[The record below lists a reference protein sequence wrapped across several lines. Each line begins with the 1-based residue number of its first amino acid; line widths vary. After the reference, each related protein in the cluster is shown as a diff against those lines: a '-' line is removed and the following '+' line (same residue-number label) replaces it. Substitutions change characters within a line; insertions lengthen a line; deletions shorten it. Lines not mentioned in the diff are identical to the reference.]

1 MKLHLRWFV
10 AFVLSVFITTSAIAE
25 VTIATVSKEV
35 GKEGGAYSVNTGGSG
50 TWTATTK
57 ANWITLSRASGEA
70 GVSCIYMVAANFST
84 DARTGTIDIAGN
96 TFTVYQTGYD
106 STLTPSTATADYAG
120 GSGTI
125 DVTVDAGVSWTAKS
139 NDAWLSVTPT
149 TGISVGT
156 VTYTVAVYTNG
167 TTPRTGTLT
176 IAGKTFTVT
185 QTGTDVIITPTDQ
198 KMGFDVGTFEVTVAA
213 MPETAWSVTPK
224 ASWISVVDDGYGYG
238 NSTILVAVG
247 ANPSALP
254 RTGTVDIGSKTLTV
268 TQAGTTNISLII
280 TPTEATASPVGAYGN
295 IAVYSTPDA
304 PWLAES
310 RDSWIT
316 VSEGATGA
324 GNGNTKYVVTANP
337 LLEERTGQIIF
348 KQVPVEPEDEGE
360 VGRMLFVSGTSDVAT
375 GKRTTSHSL
384 GANFD
389 GTYHVTLSGD
399 PIPQMLKNDWS
410 FAIYFKLSELG
421 AVHRL
426 ANLFKTHDIYIDSS
440 NKLCVDDKNTGYVV
454 NTKWQK
460 IVVCQDEKGHVRV
473 YAGSDTPALV
483 AEYDTSPMHDFTTG
497 ATALADSFILGY
509 AKQPS
514 EGNMRNGI
522 INSIQFWGRALSETE
537 ALRIVAE
544 QLMREPVP
552 QSLPATYAGFHFRCS
567 LNGFFTA
574 TSNQTWRSAV
584 AGGLTTSGW
593 SEFPGRSG
601 VRQRAMWSSGGGKF
615 VIGDANNFF
624 SGSYVLNGGVDFN
637 SSSGHYE
644 SSVKL
649 ACDNDNAAPWN
660 YFYYPKK
667 VTWTGISNSTCN
679 FWVYIDTLPTTKVP
693 IFSRALLK
701 GQATDANGKTVNPLV
716 NANKTFGLK
725 LNSSG
730 QIIVEQNG
738 GETIC
743 TGGIIV
749 PRQWAML
756 TMVGVAGK
764 SITVYLNGEEI
775 GNTPSQLNFG
785 YFPPTDARYY
795 ADYGRSSGYNSG
807 TDGFYGSIVPT
818 VQSLTIGGW
827 TGALDEMTLI
837 AGALT
842 SAQVKALYVETKP
855 VEVAHTVTQGVIEP
869 MVASEDDVFEAA
881 GGDGSVQVTAAAST
895 QWDVTSGAGWIS
907 IFGPGTRVG
916 SAVVAYAVAPNPST
930 ERRTGAITLAGKT
943 VTVEQEGLRSQL
955 TYDGTVFRETSDSG
969 FISVQVEGDGL
980 WTATSD
986 ASWLTLMDTS
996 GHGSAEIMFV
1006 VDDFNSSVASRTATL
1021 TIAGQ
1026 TLEITQRGYELSID
1040 PAVGE
1045 VGSNAGAG
1053 EIGITAPIDA
1063 VWEAI
1068 VTADWIVLLG
1078 GNIGVGSGT
1087 LRYTVA
1093 DNTSGETRMGKI
1105 IISGQ
1110 EYTVT
1115 QHANLT
1121 LTTKVEGSG
1130 TVTGAGDYETNEK
1143 VTLTATPDEGF
1154 AFTHWNGDAVGV
1166 EPEVTITMDMPK
1178 TVTAHF
1184 IPEDAA
1190 ERLAEE
1196 KAAQGG
1202 FYTREQMKA
1211 LAMGDTVIEVDPED
1225 GAIDLAIQLQESADL
1240 SGGDWS
1246 GVDAGD
1252 GSVSV
1257 DGEGRVHIKMAPK
1270 GNTAFYRVVN
1280 GGAAE

>member
-1 MKLHLRWFV
+1 
-10 AFVLSVFITTSAIAE
+10 
-25 VTIATVSKEV
+25 
-35 GKEGGAYSVNTGGSG
+35 
-50 TWTATTK
+50 
-57 ANWITLSRASGEA
+57 
-70 GVSCIYMVAANFST
+70 
-84 DARTGTIDIAGN
+84 
-96 TFTVYQTGYD
+96 
-106 STLTPSTATADYAG
+106 
-120 GSGTI
+120 
-125 DVTVDAGVSWTAKS
+125 
-139 NDAWLSVTPT
+139 
-149 TGISVGT
+149 
-156 VTYTVAVYTNG
+156 
-167 TTPRTGTLT
+167 
-176 IAGKTFTVT
+176 
-185 QTGTDVIITPTDQ
+185 
-198 KMGFDVGTFEVTVAA
+198 
-213 MPETAWSVTPK
+213 
-224 ASWISVVDDGYGYG
+224 
-238 NSTILVAVG
+238 
-247 ANPSALP
+247 
-254 RTGTVDIGSKTLTV
+254 
-268 TQAGTTNISLII
+268 
-280 TPTEATASPVGAYGN
+280 
-295 IAVYSTPDA
+295 
-304 PWLAES
+304 
-310 RDSWIT
+310 
-316 VSEGATGA
+316 
-324 GNGNTKYVVTANP
+324 
-337 LLEERTGQIIF
+337 
-348 KQVPVEPEDEGE
+348 
-360 VGRMLFVSGTSDVAT
+360 
-375 GKRTTSHSL
+375 
-384 GANFD
+384 
-389 GTYHVTLSGD
+389 
-399 PIPQMLKNDWS
+399 
-410 FAIYFKLSELG
+410 
-421 AVHRL
+421 
-426 ANLFKTHDIYIDSS
+426 
-440 NKLCVDDKNTGYVV
+440 
-454 NTKWQK
+454 
-460 IVVCQDEKGHVRV
+460 
-473 YAGSDTPALV
+473 
-483 AEYDTSPMHDFTTG
+483 
-497 ATALADSFILGY
+497 
-509 AKQPS
+509 
-514 EGNMRNGI
+514 
-522 INSIQFWGRALSETE
+522 
-537 ALRIVAE
+537 
-544 QLMREPVP
+544 
-552 QSLPATYAGFHFRCS
+552 
-567 LNGFFTA
+567 
-574 TSNQTWRSAV
+574 
-584 AGGLTTSGW
+584 
-593 SEFPGRSG
+593 
-601 VRQRAMWSSGGGKF
+601 
-615 VIGDANNFF
+615 
-624 SGSYVLNGGVDFN
+624 
-637 SSSGHYE
+637 
-644 SSVKL
+644 
-649 ACDNDNAAPWN
+649 
-660 YFYYPKK
+660 
-667 VTWTGISNSTCN
+667 
-679 FWVYIDTLPTTKVP
+679 
-693 IFSRALLK
+693 
-701 GQATDANGKTVNPLV
+701 
-716 NANKTFGLK
+716 
-725 LNSSG
+725 
-730 QIIVEQNG
+730 
-738 GETIC
+738 
-743 TGGIIV
+743 
-749 PRQWAML
+749 ML
-756 TMVGVAGK
+756 TMVGIAGK
-764 SITVYLNGEEI
+764 SITAYLDGEEI
-775 GNTPSQLNFG
+775 GNTPSQLSFG
-785 YFPPTDARYY
+785 YFPPTTNSWRSP
-795 ADYGRSSGYNSG
+795 YGIIE
-807 TDGFYGSIVPT
+807 TI
-818 VQSLTIGGW
+818 QSLTIGGW
-827 TGALDEMTLI
+827 AGALDEMTLI
-837 AGALT
+837 DGALT
-842 SAQVKALYVETKP
+842 SAQVKALYEATKP
-855 VEVAHTVTQGVIEP
+855 VEVVHTVTQGVIEP
-869 MVASEDDVFEAA
+869 MVSSDDDVFPAS

-895 QWDVTSGAGWIS
+895 QWDVTSGADWIS
-907 IFGPGTRVG
+907 VFGPGTRVG

-930 ERRTGAITLAGKT
+930 ERRTGTITLAGKT

-1154 AFTHWNGDAVGV
+1154 AFTHWSGDAVGV

>member
-50 TWTATTK
+50 TWTATTE
-57 ANWITLSRASGEA
+57 ADWITLSRASGEA

-125 DVTVDAGVSWTAKS
+125 EVTVDAGVSWTARA
-139 NDAWLSVTPT
+139 NGDWLTVEPT
-149 TGISVGT
+149 SGISVGT

-185 QTGTDVIITPTDQ
+185 QTGTDVIITPTEQ
-198 KMGFDVGTFEVTVAA
+198 KMGFDVGTFEVVVAA

-337 LLEERTGQIIF
+337 LLEDRTGQIIF
-348 KQVPVEPEDEGE
+348 KQVPVEPEDEVE
-360 VGRMLFVSGTSDVAT
+360 TGRLLNIHDTTDLAT
-375 GKRTTSHSL
+375 GKRTASRSL
-384 GANFD
+384 GSAFD
-389 GTYHVTLSGD
+389 GTFLVTLSGD
-399 PIPQMLKNDWS
+399 AIPKLEKNDWS
-410 FAIYFKLSELG
+410 FSLRFKIGELG
-421 AVHRL
+421 AVNRL
-426 ANLFKTHDIYIDSS
+426 ATMFQTHSLYVDA
-440 NKLCVDDKNTGYVV
+440 NNRLCVDNHDTGYEVDKQWQRVV
-454 NTKWQK
+454 L
-460 IVVCQDEKGHVRV
+460 CQGEDGHVRV
-473 YAGSDTPALV
+473 YAGHEGAASFVDEFDASLMRDLTA
-483 AEYDTSPMHDFTTG
+483 G
-497 ATALADSFILGY
+497 ATPIADAFMIGY
-509 AKQPS
+509 TPSPS
-514 EGNMRNGI
+514 EGNMRNGTFADL
-522 INSIQFWGRALSETE
+522 QFWGRALSATE
-537 ALRIVAE
+537 ALNVVRGTDT
-544 QLMREPVP
+544 REPIP
-552 QSLPATYAGFHFRCS
+552 PAIPSPFSASHFRCGQ
-567 LNGFFTA
+567 NGYFSVS
-574 TSNQTWRSAV
+574 SNQAWRSASD
-584 AGGLTTSGW
+584 GGVTITGW
-593 SEFPGRSG
+593 TEFSGRSG
-601 VRQRAMWSSGGGKF
+601 TRQRAMWSTGQGKF
-615 VIGDANNFF
+615 VIGNVNSVFA
-624 SGSYVLNGGVDFN
+624 GRITKWN
-637 SSSGHYE
+637 SSSSPG
-644 SSVKL
+644 
-649 ACDNDNAAPWN
+649 
-660 YFYYPKK
+660 
-667 VTWTGISNSTCN
+667 TWEGISNATFN
-679 FWVYIDTLPTTKVP
+679 LWVNVDVLPVTKATLLERKLVQGT
-693 IFSRALLK
+693 
-701 GQATDANGKTVNPLV
+701 ATNRYGDLVNPLV
-716 NANKTFGLK
+716 ATNKSLGLN
-725 LNSSG
+725 LNSLG
-730 QIIVEQNG
+730 QVVVEQNG
-738 GETIC
+738 QETLC
-743 TGGIIV
+743 TGGMIV
-749 PRQWAML
+749 PRRWTML
-756 TMVGVAGK
+756 TMVGIAGK
-764 SITVYLNGEEI
+764 SITAYLDGEEI
-775 GNTPSQLNFG
+775 GNTPSQLSFG
-785 YFPPTDARYY
+785 YFPPTTNSWRSP
-795 ADYGRSSGYNSG
+795 YGIIE
-807 TDGFYGSIVPT
+807 TI
-818 VQSLTIGGW
+818 QSLTIGGW
-827 TGALDEMTLI
+827 AGALDEMTLI
-837 AGALT
+837 DGALT
-842 SAQVKALYVETKP
+842 SAQVKALYEATKP
-855 VEVAHTVTQGVIEP
+855 VEVVHTVTQGVIEP
-869 MVASEDDVFEAA
+869 MVSSDDDVFPAS

-895 QWDVTSGAGWIS
+895 QWDVTSGADWIS
-907 IFGPGTRVG
+907 VFGPGTRVG

-930 ERRTGAITLAGKT
+930 ERRTGTITLAGKT

-1154 AFTHWNGDAVGV
+1154 AFTHWSGDAVGV

>member
-1 MKLHLRWFV
+1 MKSNRMSGKVWRTLATAAV
-10 AFVLSVFITTSAIAE
+10 AFCMLVGASALAE
-25 VTIATVSKEV
+25 VTITTVSKEV

-50 TWTATTK
+50 TWTATTE
-57 ANWITLSRASGEA
+57 ADWITLSRASGEA

-125 DVTVDAGVSWTAKS
+125 EVTVDAGVSWTAKY

-185 QTGTDVIITPTDQ
+185 QTGTDVIITPTEQ
-198 KMGFDVGTFEVTVAA
+198 KMGFDVGTFEVVVAA

-238 NSTILVAVG
+238 NSTVLVAVG

-316 VSEGATGA
+316 VSEGETGA

-337 LLEERTGQIIF
+337 LLEDRTGHIIF
-348 KQVPVEPEDEGE
+348 KQVPVEPDDEVE
-360 VGRMLFVSGTSDVAT
+360 TGRLLYIHDTTDLAT
-375 GKRTTSHSL
+375 GSRTASRSIGST
-384 GANFD
+384 FD
-389 GTYHVTLSGD
+389 GTFHVTLSGD
-399 PIPQMLKNDWS
+399 AIPQLAKNDWS
-410 FAIYFKLSELG
+410 FSLRFKIGELG
-421 AVHRL
+421 AINRL
-426 ANLFKTHDIYIDSS
+426 ATLFKTHSLYVNAN
-440 NKLCVDDKNTGYVV
+440 NKLCVDNHNTGYEVDNQWQRVV
-454 NTKWQK
+454 L
-460 IVVCQDEKGHVRV
+460 CQEEDGHIRV
-473 YAGSDTPALV
+473 YAGADGEASFVD
-483 AEYDTSPMHDFTTG
+483 EFDTSPLHDL
-497 ATALADSFILGY
+497 TAGPTIAADAFMVGY
-509 AKQPS
+509 APSPS
-514 EGNMRNGI
+514 EGNMRNGTF
-522 INSIQFWGRALSETE
+522 SDLQFWGRALSATE
-537 ALRIVAE
+537 ALNAVSGVDT
-544 QLMREPVP
+544 REVVSPTIP
-552 QSLPATYAGFHFRCS
+552 SEFCSFHFRCGQ
-567 LNGFFTA
+567 NGFYSVS
-574 TSNQTWRSAV
+574 SNQTWRSASD
-584 AGGLTTSGW
+584 GGVTMTGW
-593 SEFPGRSG
+593 SEFSGRAG
-601 VRQRAMWSSGGGKF
+601 TRQRAVQSEGQGQLVVSNVNSVFTGSLTNWSGWQP
-615 VIGDANNFF
+615 
-624 SGSYVLNGGVDFN
+624 L
-637 SSSGHYE
+637 
-644 SSVKL
+644 
-649 ACDNDNAAPWN
+649 
-660 YFYYPKK
+660 
-667 VTWTGISNSTCN
+667 WTGISNATFN
-679 FWVYIDTLPTTKVP
+679 MWVYVDVLPEVKASLLNRELVQSNYSSSVVVSTLVATNK
-693 IFSRALLK
+693 SLALEL
-701 GQATDANGKTVNPLV
+701 NPL
-716 NANKTFGLK
+716 
-725 LNSSG
+725 G
-730 QIIVEQNG
+730 QIVVEQNG
-738 GETIC
+738 AETLC
-743 TGGIIV
+743 TGGVIV
-749 PRQWAML
+749 PRRWTML
-756 TMVGVAGK
+756 TMVGIAKK
-764 SITVYLNGEEI
+764 SITTYLNGEEI
-775 GNTPSQLNFG
+775 GNTPSGLSFG
-785 YFPPTDARYY
+785 YFPPMKMR
-795 ADYGRSSGYNSG
+795 DYSVVETIQR
-807 TDGFYGSIVPT
+807 
-818 VQSLTIGGW
+818 LTIGGW
-827 TGALDEMTLI
+827 AGALDEMTI
-837 AGALT
+837 IDGALT
-842 SAQVKALYVETKP
+842 SAQVKALYEDTKP

-869 MVASEDDVFEAA
+869 TVSSEDDVFPAS

-895 QWDVTSGAGWIS
+895 QWDVTSGADWIS
-907 IFGPGTRVG
+907 VFGPGTRVG

-930 ERRTGAITLAGKT
+930 ERRMGTITLAGKT

-986 ASWLTLMDTS
+986 ASWLTLLDTN

-1006 VDDFNSSVASRTATL
+1006 VDDFNSSVGSRTATL

-1068 VTADWIVLLG
+1068 VTADWITLIG

-1093 DNTSGETRMGKI
+1093 DNTSGETRTAKI

-1115 QHANLT
+1115 QHPYLT
-1121 LTTKVEGSG
+1121 LTTKVDGRG
-1130 TVTGAGDYETNEK
+1130 TVTGAGNYETNDRA
-1143 VTLTATPDEGF
+1143 TLTATPAEGY
-1154 AFTHWNGDAVGV
+1154 AFTHWSGDAVGV
-1166 EPEVTITMDMPK
+1166 EPQVTITMDMSK
-1178 TVTAHF
+1178 NVTAHF
-1184 IPEDAA
+1184 IPEAA
-1190 ERLAEE
+1190 ADRLADE

-1202 FYTREQMKA
+1202 FYTREQLKA
-1211 LAMGDTVIEVDPED
+1211 LAMGDPVIELDSAS
-1225 GAIDLAIQLQESADL
+1225 GTLNWSFQLMECADL
-1240 SGGDWS
+1240 MSGEWD
-1246 GVDAGD
+1246 GVDMTHGGGVAVGAN
-1252 GSVSV
+1252 
-1257 DGEGRVHIKMAPK
+1257 GRVNMQLPVT
-1270 GNTAFYRVVN
+1270 GNTMFYRLVN
-1280 GGAAE
+1280 TSGRGD